1 MAAGA
6 LPSRDGQFS
15 QASLE
20 ALSYDSNRRHFIDS
34 CGYFGGRSFE
44 SVRAF
49 IAKVD
54 NEQKVTSVSSWNVA
68 KIVSE
73 NLLREEAA
81 LAKQRWDRDK
91 DNYPHVSFWNEQ
103 DEVPY
108 RARSLYVPPTA
119 PVAAKAAVGVPG
131 QEGYIAAIPEIPY
144 DPGSPELQ
152 PIRAEPKVEA
162 NKCLRA
168 YLLQAFDKVMSQTAA
183 RQRFETYRTQPK
195 NMSMRSFLNRL
206 VIACKDY
213 HSVKFTAEQRAE
225 PGHKEQ
231 EDKELLEI
239 ALAGCNGTFRRYFE
253 NYNTPLAEQEKIST
267 FAAFEDLAVK
277 WESGTEEGQ
286 DLQKKASTFKLVS
299 AVDRQEEEE
308 AAQGQQQDYD
318 LRSSAAERSKGA
330 PAGNLRKGGRPP
342 PQAKGKGRANSA
354 DQANKGG
361 TGQRGQQR
369 SPGANGSSMSNGQAP
384 APVIDKRYPDYWR
397 NPPEHIKTPGPL
409 CFFCGCSG
417 HGRPVCPHLRKALKE
432 GKDIPCAPNRGSI
445 RSYNQRRR
453 DRLVASVMAAQGQQ
467 QFPPQQ
473 QQVDMQ
479 GAAMAPSP
487 ATALMQQ
494 AGRAIETMS
503 YNQLQDLFRTASLNQ
518 AAQSQAAQ
526 QQLMHPMGQQM
537 ANPMSYPPQPPAN
550 GYQHSAL
557 SADTQS
563 LASMPSTYSQL

>member
-1 MAAGA
+1 MAAER

-34 CGYFGGRSFE
+34 CGFFGGRSFE

-91 DNYPHVSFWNEQ
+91 DNYQHVSFWNEQ

-108 RARSLYVPPTA
+108 RARVLYVPPTA
-119 PVAAKAAVGVPG
+119 PRAAVAPVGVPDTD
-131 QEGYIAAIPEIPY
+131 GYIPGSPAVAF
-144 DPGSPELQ
+144 DPGQPELQ
-152 PIRAEPKVEA
+152 PIREEPKVLP
-162 NKCLRA
+162 NKCLRT

-183 RQRFETYRTQPK
+183 RQRFETYRMQPK

-213 HSVKFTAEQRAE
+213 HSVKYTAEQRE
-225 PGHKEQ
+225 EQGYKEQ

-239 ALAGCNGTFRRYFE
+239 ALAGCCGTFRRYFE
-253 NYNTPLAEQEKIST
+253 NYNTPLADQEKIKT
-267 FAAFEDLAVK
+267 FTGFEDLAVK

-286 DLQKKASTFKLVS
+286 DLQRKASSFKLVS
-299 AVDRQEEEE
+299 ATERQEEEE
-308 AAQGQQQDYD
+308 VGQGQQQDYD
-318 LRSSAAERSKGA
+318 LRSSAAERGKGA
-330 PAGNLRKGGRPP
+330 PTGNFRRGGRPP
-342 PQAKGKGRANSA
+342 PPGKGKGRASSA

-361 TGQRGQQR
+361 TVQRSQQR
-369 SPGANGSSMSNGQAP
+369 PPGSNGSSTSFGQAP
-384 APVIDKRYPDYWR
+384 TPIVDPRYPDYWK
-397 NPPEHIKTPGPL
+397 NPPADIKTPGPL

-417 HGRPVCPHLRKALKE
+417 HGRPVCPHLRKAIKE

-453 DRLVASVMAAQGQQ
+453 DRMVASIVAAQGQQ
-467 QFPPQQ
+467 LSPQPSQQ
-473 QQVDMQ
+473 QAEMQ
-479 GAAMAPSP
+479 GAGLPPSP

-503 YNQLQDLFRTASLNQ
+503 YNQLTDLFRTASLNQ
-518 AAQSQAAQ
+518 AAQSQAVQ
-526 QQLMHPMGQQM
+526 QQLMHPMGQQV
-537 ANPMSYPPQPPAN
+537 ANPMAYPPAPAS
-550 GYQHSAL
+550 GYQHSVL
-557 SADTQS
+557 SADSQS
-563 LASMPSTYSQL
+563 LASMPAYPQL